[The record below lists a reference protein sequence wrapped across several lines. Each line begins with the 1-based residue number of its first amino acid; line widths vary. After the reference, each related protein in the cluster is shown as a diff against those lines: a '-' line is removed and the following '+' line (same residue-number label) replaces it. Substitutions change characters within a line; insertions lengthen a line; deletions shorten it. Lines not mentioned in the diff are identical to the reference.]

1 MKRVNVLDN
10 TLRDGSYAVDFS
22 FTAAD
27 TARICTELE
36 RAGVRYIEV
45 GHGAGLGATA
55 KGFFPAAA
63 SDEEYL
69 RAARSALTS
78 ARFGMFCIPSI
89 ARLDDIDLA
98 ADHGMG
104 FIRVGIEVTTVAEMR
119 PYIER
124 AKQRGLLTTANL
136 MKSYAVPAERFAEA
150 AALAESFGADVVYLV
165 DSAGCM
171 FPEDVR
177 AYLDALRERSQV
189 RFGFHGHDNLGMAVY
204 NSLLSA
210 DQGAS
215 FVDGS
220 LQGLGRRPGNA
231 ATELLVASF
240 EKRGYDTGIDMLRLL
255 RAGEESTR
263 PLLGPAGIEALDVV
277 SGYAG
282 FHSNFLPKVLATAE
296 EYAVDPALLIIELC
310 EIDRC
315 NVRDED
321 LRRVANH
328 VRERVAPLGPSLSSG
343 GSTAP
348 VADGQGDS
356 SGLAGRG
363 TPGSKEES
371 LAYVTEVWTDLTP
384 NSLQT
389 QTAPN

>member
-1 MKRVNVLDN
+1 MKRINVLDN
-10 TLRDGSYAVDFS
+10 TLRDGSYAVDFR

-36 RAGVRYIEV
+36 RVGVRYIEV
-45 GHGAGLGATA
+45 GHGLGLGATGR
-55 KGFFPAAA
+55 GFFPAAA

-89 ARLDDIDLA
+89 ACLDDIDLA
-98 ADHGMG
+98 VDHGMD
-104 FIRVGIEVTTVAEMR
+104 FIRVGTDVTTVAEIR
-119 PYIER
+119 RYVER

-150 AALAESFGADVVYLV
+150 GALAESFGADVVYLV

-177 AYLDALRERSQV
+177 AYLGALRERSQV
-189 RFGFHGHDNLGMAVY
+189 PFGFHGHDNLGMAVY
-204 NSLLSA
+204 NSVFSA

-231 ATELLVASF
+231 ATELLVASL

-255 RAGEESTR
+255 RSGEESTR
-263 PLLGPAGIEALDVV
+263 PLLGPAGIVALDVV

-282 FHSNFLPKVLATAE
+282 FHSSFLPKVLVAAE

-315 NVRDED
+315 DVRDED
-321 LRRVANH
+321 LRCVASR
-328 VRERVAPLGPSLSSG
+328 VRERAEPLSPSLP
-343 GSTAP
+343 A
-348 VADGQGDS
+348 
-356 SGLAGRG
+356 
-363 TPGSKEES
+363 
-371 LAYVTEVWTDLTP
+371 
-384 NSLQT
+384 
-389 QTAPN
+389 

>member
-55 KGFFPAAA
+55 KGVFPAAA

-69 RAARSALTS
+69 RAARSVLTS
-78 ARFGMFCIPSI
+78 AQFGMFCIPSI

-104 FIRVGIEVTTVAEMR
+104 FIRVGTEVTTAAEMR

-136 MKSYAVPAERFAEA
+136 MKSYAVPAEQFAEA

-210 DQGAS
+210 DEGAS

-255 RAGEESTR
+255 RTGEESTR

-282 FHSNFLPKVLATAE
+282 FHSNFLPTVLAAAE
-296 EYAVDPALLIIELC
+296 EYAVDPALLIIGLC

-315 NVRDED
+315 TVRDED
-321 LRRVANH
+321 LRRIANH
-328 VRERVAPLGPSLSSG
+328 LRERVEPLRPSLSS
-343 GSTAP
+343 AF
-348 VADGQGDS
+348 VAGGQGDPA
-356 SGLAGRG
+356 GLAGRG
-363 TPGSKEES
+363 MPGSNGEC
-371 LAYVTEVWTDLTP
+371 LAYVTEVWTDRTP
-384 NSLQT
+384 ESLRT
-389 QTAPN
+389 ETAPN